1 MDKVADFLVAIKNAG
16 RAKKDKVDL
25 PASRLKVS
33 IAEILANHGFI
44 KSFRVAKDNNMSL
57 MRVYLKYDAKGN
69 HAISDLERVSK
80 PGRRVYVKPKEI
92 PNVRSGLGLA
102 ILSTNQGILS
112 GKDAT
117 QKNVGGEFIC
127 KVW

>member
-1 MDKVADFLVAIKNAG
+1 
-16 RAKKDKVDL
+16 
-25 PASRLKVS
+25 
-33 IAEILANHGFI
+33 
-44 KSFRVAKDNNMSL
+44 VAKDNNMSL
-57 MRVYLKYDAKGN
+57 MRIYLKYDAKGN